1 MILAWFY
8 AVDLLIYSAFGPKE
22 FLQKRQALFGQN
34 FAALGRIICG
44 DYEDVK
50 TLIESSQKRGAFLGR
65 ARLTPAK
72 FAKNFL
78 LFLSD
83 EGAGGTGLHS
93 TLHNHIWSDLA
104 PAATALI
111 SSKEDAF
118 TQYLVDGLKKTAGK
132 KGLDKLAP
140 IQDMVARYMYHAF
153 FGAPL
158 TDKLVLDV
166 CDLIS
171 TNKVLSSLVLG
182 GTKPFVYLT
191 ACVQC
196 PRTRKLNRVTEFVLG
211 SPLMADYVPG
221 DANGNQSS
229 EAYAEMMINIISI
242 AGILGTTNLLLEVL
256 LIPESAAIDLN
267 NNKDVMM
274 AILEAARLRS
284 PVNNVNILIPEEKLM
299 VVNGKQTTLPANTNV
314 AASLGLASLD
324 GGVFPQPDVYNHK
337 RENLMKAVLN
347 FNHLGFSP
355 EGSGT
360 RQCPGRNIA
369 MKCASD
375 VLKLN
380 RASFAAIAD

>member
-8 AVDLLIYSAFGPKE
+8 AVDLVIYSAFGPKE

-50 TLIESSQKRGAFLGR
+50 TLLESSQKRGAFLGR

-111 SSKEDAF
+111 SSKEDVF

-132 KGLDKLAP
+132 KGPDDKLFAL
-140 IQDMVARYMYHAF
+140 QDMVARYMYHAF

-158 TDKLVLDV
+158 TDKLVQDV
-166 CDLIS
+166 LELIS
-171 TNKVLSSLVLG
+171 DSPFSSLVVG
-182 GTKPFVYLT
+182 GTKPFIYFT

-196 PRTRKLNRVTEFVLG
+196 PRARKLNRVTEFVLG
-211 SPLMADYVPG
+211 SPLMAEYVPG
-221 DANGNQSS
+221 EANGKQSS
-229 EAYAEMMINIISI
+229 EAYAEMMINVISI
-242 AGILGTTNLLLEVL
+242 AGILGTANLLREVL

-267 NNKDVMM
+267 DNKDVMM
-274 AILEAARLRS
+274 AILEAARLRA
-284 PVNNVNILIPEEKLM
+284 PVNNVNILIPEEKIML
-299 VVNGKQTTLPANTNV
+299 VNGKQTTLPANTNV

-324 GGVFPQPDVYNHK
+324 SGVFSQPDVYNHK
-337 RENLMKAVLN
+337 RENLIMAVLN
-347 FNHLGFSP
+347 FNHVGFSP

-375 VLKLN
+375 VLKLT
-380 RASFAAIAD
+380 RPSFAATAD